1 MKQIWLHYFSD
12 ASQEGYGQ
20 VSYLRMVNNKNGIH
34 CYFLMGKAR
43 VTPRK
48 LVSIPRLELTAA
60 VLSAKCGKFIQKE
73 L

>member
-12 ASQEGYGQ
+12 ASQEGFGQ
-20 VSYLRMVNNKNGIH
+20 VSYLRMVSNKDGIH
-34 CYFLMGKAR
+34 CYFLMRKAR
-43 VTPRK
+43 VTSRK

-60 VLSAKCGKFIQKE
+60 VLSAKCGKFLQKE